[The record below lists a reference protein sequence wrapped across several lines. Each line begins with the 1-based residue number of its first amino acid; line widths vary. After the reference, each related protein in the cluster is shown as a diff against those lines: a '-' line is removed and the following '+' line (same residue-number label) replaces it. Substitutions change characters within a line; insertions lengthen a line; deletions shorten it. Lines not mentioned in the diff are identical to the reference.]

1 MKFNFIRISVLTM
14 AAITSI
20 ASSIG
25 IAGAQ
30 IQRNIPINPN
40 LQINPQVF
48 ETLSPKLYGEVQ
60 VTFGRYA
67 SKGNLKCENLSVVL
81 YSDEKQPTSP
91 KTGELNLPGAPI
103 FSYSS
108 KLSGN
113 LNTGKCSYS
122 LTFPKKYVGK
132 KAWLD
137 FSGGGDYT
145 DGAKAIILQENPFK
159 MDTTTTFGR
168 IG

>member
-1 MKFNFIRISVLTM
+1 MKLNLIRISVLTI

-30 IQRNIPINPN
+30 IQRNIPINPD
-40 LQINPQVF
+40 LRVNPKVF
-48 ETLSPKLYGEVQ
+48 ETLSPKVYGEVQ

-67 SKGNLKCENLSVVL
+67 SQGNLKCENLNVVL

-91 KTGELNLPGAPI
+91 KPGKLNLPGAPI
-103 FSYSS
+103 FAYSS
-108 KLSGN
+108 KLNGN

-145 DGAKAIILQENPFK
+145 DGAKAIILEDKSLK

>member
-1 MKFNFIRISVLTM
+1 MKFNFVRISVLTM
-14 AAITSI
+14 AGITLI
-20 ASSIG
+20 LCSIG

-30 IQRNIPINPN
+30 IQRNIPVNPD
-40 LQINPQVF
+40 LRVNPKVF

-60 VTFGRYA
+60 VRFGRYA
-67 SKGNLKCENLSVVL
+67 SQGNLKCENLSVVL

-91 KTGELNLPGAPI
+91 KPGELNLPGAPI
-103 FSYSS
+103 FAYSS

-145 DGAKAIILQENPFK
+145 DGAKAIILEDK
-159 MDTTTTFGR
+159 SLKIDTKVTFGK

>member
-1 MKFNFIRISVLTM
+1 MKFNLIHTSVLTM

-20 ASSIG
+20 LCSIG

-30 IQRNIPINPN
+30 IQRNIPVNPD
-40 LQINPQVF
+40 LRVNPKVF
-48 ETLSPKLYGEVQ
+48 ETLSPKVYGEVQ

-91 KTGELNLPGAPI
+91 KPGELNLPGAPI
-103 FSYSS
+103 FAYSS

-113 LNTGKCSYS
+113 LNNGKCSYS

-145 DGAKAIILQENPFK
+145 DGAKAIILQGEPLK
-159 MDTTTTFGR
+159 MDTTVTFGR